1 MSKKINEEHISDTKR
16 VEIYLQAQTEAK
28 RNRNSFK
35 TNVDPILQ
43 RDSKYA
49 KKITPSS
56 KKETEKYYTDMAPK
70 DERPRK
76 TKIPQMD
83 TLQFTDSISSLP
95 PQKENLHKKC
105 LTEQYEQNNHK
116 EKTSSL
122 KYVNSNAKKDLINDI
137 FTGAQEQ
144 NKERAHIK
152 LVANSG
158 KPSESYIKMNE
169 KRSNLPHNKPF
180 NTRTNNEDTFKKIF
194 VEQGAVERPHKKN
207 INQQKSS
214 VAALMAYD
222 NTPKG
227 YDYVAAK
234 PNQSNYADIV
244 KTIEANKNNPV
255 MYKKKAI

>member
-1 MSKKINEEHISDTKR
+1 MSKKINEEHIPDTKR

-169 KRSNLPHNKPF
+169 
-180 NTRTNNEDTFKKIF
+180 
-194 VEQGAVERPHKKN
+194 
-207 INQQKSS
+207 
-214 VAALMAYD
+214 
-222 NTPKG
+222 
-227 YDYVAAK
+227 
-234 PNQSNYADIV
+234 
-244 KTIEANKNNPV
+244 
-255 MYKKKAI
+255 